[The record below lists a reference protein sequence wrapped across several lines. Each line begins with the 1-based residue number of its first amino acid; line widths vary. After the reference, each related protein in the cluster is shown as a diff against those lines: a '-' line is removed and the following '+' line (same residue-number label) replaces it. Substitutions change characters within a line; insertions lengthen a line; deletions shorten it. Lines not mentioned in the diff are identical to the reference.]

1 MDPKR
6 RPPRNNRNFQQL
18 KSGITK
24 QIKKREVADE
34 VVTYVDSSRNIA
46 VVLGE
51 EDLKE
56 NLNLQVLTTCMGSEE
71 GGVPPSDLL
80 RREAF
85 FHFKKKNFV
94 HALECATRAQ
104 DQTEE
109 TDFDILIL
117 QAELELVTRDF
128 KSALKTAGTVLRERK
143 KSRKA
148 IFIKAECLYNL
159 CQFEHALIM
168 YHKGKSFSNRS

>member
-18 KSGITK
+18 KSGINK
-24 QIKKREVADE
+24 QNRKRENADE
-34 VVTYVDSSRNIA
+34 EVTYIDSSRNIA

-56 NLNLQVLTTCMGSEE
+56 NLNDQGLTSCLSSEDA
-71 GGVPPSDLL
+71 GVHPSDLL

-85 FHFKKKNFV
+85 YHFKKKNFI

-117 QAELELVTRDF
+117 QAELELHTGDF

-168 YHKGKSFSNRS
+168 YHKGKNFYNRN